1 MASNTGIDTYIIK
14 TVEWCNLNCTYCYF
28 YNGQDTSFSGR
39 PRHMSRN
46 VLAAMVPKIIEHC
59 QAHNIFEVQL
69 VMHGGEPLLQSK
81 DDYQYMMSEF
91 DAIQR
96 AGINV
101 VWKCTTNAVTLTEE
115 WAELLAE
122 RRIFLGVS
130 IDGTKEVHDSMRV
143 DHAGRGSYD
152 RVVQGLKTAQRW
164 ESRGLSVGT
173 ISVINPSESGARTYQ
188 HLRSLGIRNINLV
201 LPEANYVQ
209 PLPEDQPAGSH
220 GETLKEIFDAWVQE
234 DNNTVNIGFFRDVI
248 RAVSGLPSYSDQF
261 GSAPVNVAVIE
272 TDGSIQP
279 TDNFRACADGMTD
292 LGLNIFT
299 HTFEDLLEHSFFA
312 HCNQQQESI
321 PSECSGC
328 KFLEICGGGRV
339 THRYSE
345 DDGFSRKSVHC
356 ESLYSLFEHVDQTL
370 GFHGLRRE
378 VA

>member
-28 YNGQDTSFSGR
+28 YNGQDTTFAGR
-39 PRHMSRN
+39 PKFMSRKIIS
-46 VLAAMVPKIIEHC
+46 AMVPKIIDHC
-59 QAHNIFEVQL
+59 QKHNISEVHL

-81 DDYQYMMSEF
+81 DDYRFMVAEF
-91 DAIQR
+91 DALNDH
-96 AGINV
+96 GINV

-115 WAELLAE
+115 WAKLLAD
-122 RRIFLGVS
+122 RQVHLGVS
-130 IDGTKEVHDSMRV
+130 IDGTKDVHDSMRV

-152 RVVQGLKTAQRW
+152 RVVKGLNTALKW
-164 ESRGLSVGT
+164 ESEGLRVGT
-173 ISVINPSESGARTYQ
+173 ISVINPAESGTETYR

-209 PLPEDQPAGSH
+209 PLPDDAPAGSH
-220 GETLKEIFDAWVQE
+220 GETLKQIFDAWVKE
-234 DNNTVNIGFFRDVI
+234 DNSQVNIGFFRDVI
-248 RAVSGLPSYSDQF
+248 RAISGLSAHSDQF

-292 LGLNIFT
+292 LGLDIF
-299 HTFEDLLEHSFFA
+299 HHGFDDLLEHPFFA
-312 HCNQQQESI
+312 YCNQQQKFVPE
-321 PSECSGC
+321 ECSGC

-339 THRYSE
+339 TNRYSADE
-345 DDGFSRKSVHC
+345 GFSRKSVHC
-356 ESLYSLFEHVDQTL
+356 ESLYSLFEHVEQTL
-370 GFHGLRRE
+370 GQHGLRRE

>member
-1 MASNTGIDTYIIK
+1 
-14 TVEWCNLNCTYCYF
+14 
-28 YNGQDTSFSGR
+28 
-39 PRHMSRN
+39 
-46 VLAAMVPKIIEHC
+46 
-59 QAHNIFEVQL
+59 
-69 VMHGGEPLLQSK
+69 
-81 DDYQYMMSEF
+81 MMSEF